1 MQQKKRAE
9 ELGES
14 SQNVSKNIKHATD
27 NKANRQDLKRKR
39 KETPGQLEAN
49 QNRKTAK
56 TQVSY

>member
-14 SQNVSKNIKHATD
+14 SQNVSKHATD